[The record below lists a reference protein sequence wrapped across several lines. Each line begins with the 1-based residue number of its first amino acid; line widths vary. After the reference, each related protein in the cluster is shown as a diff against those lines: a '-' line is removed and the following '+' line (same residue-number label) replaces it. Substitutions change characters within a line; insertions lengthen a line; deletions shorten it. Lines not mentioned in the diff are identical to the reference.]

1 MLYPQLSGEPNFI
14 LIGIS
19 AVFGLLIII
28 IVYYIV
34 VSKSA
39 NPERLYSKQMQLSN
53 SNNPN
58 GNIDMS
64 KLSQNSN
71 SKLLSASSASTASTA
86 STDKNMP
93 VPNAINS
100 NGYYAS
106 ASASPQP
113 PQAQSQTPQPQPSQ
127 QLLSSANKQVFN
139 IKENIYTLDDAN
151 GVCGA
156 LGAETASIEQLI
168 DAHKQGADWCN
179 VGWTKDGLAA
189 FPLQYSTWK
198 TLQDNEPNKRNMC
211 GTPGINL
218 VRNDKDLL
226 YGVNC
231 YGIKPEPKQGEKV
244 KQVIQSDA
252 QIALQLKIAQ
262 FQKNMNKIGV
272 APFNQNSWS
281 G

>member
-39 NPERLYSKQMQLSN
+39 NPERLYSKQLQLSN

-71 SKLLSASSASTASTA
+71 SKLLSASSASTA

>member
-34 VSKSA
+34 VSKSST
-39 NPERLYSKQMQLSN
+39 PDRLYSKQLQLSN
-53 SNNPN
+53 SNRPN
-58 GNIDMS
+58 GDIDIS
-64 KLSQNSN
+64 KLAQNSN
-71 SKLLSASSASTASTA
+71 SKLLSATSA
-86 STDKNMP
+86 DKNIPM
-93 VPNAINS
+93 PNAINS

-106 ASASPQP
+106 ATASPQP
-113 PQAQSQTPQPQPSQ
+113 LQPLQSLQQPQPSQ

-189 FPLQYSTWK
+189 FPIQYSTWK

-262 FQKNMNKIGV
+262 FQKNMNKIGI
-272 APFNQNSWS
+272 APFNQNAWS
-281 G
+281 GQ

>member
-1 MLYPQLSGEPNFI
+1 
-14 LIGIS
+14 
-19 AVFGLLIII
+19 
-28 IVYYIV
+28 
-34 VSKSA
+34 
-39 NPERLYSKQMQLSN
+39 
-53 SNNPN
+53 
-58 GNIDMS
+58 MS
-64 KLSQNSN
+64 KLAQNSN
-71 SKLLSASSASTASTA
+71 SKLLSATSA
-86 STDKNMP
+86 DKNIPM
-93 VPNAINS
+93 PNAINS

-106 ASASPQP
+106 ATASPQP
-113 PQAQSQTPQPQPSQ
+113 LQPLQQPQPSQ

-189 FPLQYSTWK
+189 FPIQYSTWK

-262 FQKNMNKIGV
+262 FQKNMNKIGI
-272 APFNQNSWS
+272 APFNQNAWS
-281 G
+281 GQ

>member
-34 VSKSA
+34 VSKSST
-39 NPERLYSKQMQLSN
+39 PDRLYSKQLQLSN
-53 SNNPN
+53 SNRPN
-58 GNIDMS
+58 GDIDIS
-64 KLSQNSN
+64 KLAQNSN
-71 SKLLSASSASTASTA
+71 SKLLSATSA
-86 STDKNMP
+86 DKNIPM
-93 VPNAINS
+93 PNAINS

-106 ASASPQP
+106 ATASPQP
-113 PQAQSQTPQPQPSQ
+113 LQPLQPLQQPQPSQ

-189 FPLQYSTWK
+189 FPIQYSTWK

-262 FQKNMNKIGV
+262 FQKNMNKIGI
-272 APFNQNSWS
+272 APFNQNAWS
-281 G
+281 GQ